1 VDDRGARNYLSGVE
15 MALHKLGIGANNL
28 HSDSFGIR
36 DFSKEGRVTLSTVHK
51 AKGNEAF
58 MVYVVGA
65 DAVMFRPDVRKR
77 NMLFTAMTRAK
88 GLTYRQVYEECVKE
102 FAYDFRLRD
111 QSLMMFVKGG
121 NNEHD
126 GSLSYCYYEAPVA
139 VMSYE
144 EFVADQFR
152 LTPLDAEYQEALLTV
167 GDELRPDYEQCV
179 VNMES
184 KRYVTPIRYDYKASD
199 YREGVHPA
207 SHVHFGFANE
217 VRVGT
222 RRILNPVSFVLLIVR
237 QRYPRAWETVLKHRR
252 AQYWCRNVR
261 EEIAEVNGAYWKALD
276 LREMAFHQGSQQRA
290 MLE

>member
-1 VDDRGARNYLSGVE
+1 

-36 DFSKEGRVTLSTVHK
+36 DFSKEGRVTLATVHK

-126 GSLSYCYYEAPVA
+126 GSLS
-139 VMSYE
+139 
-144 EFVADQFR
+144 
-152 LTPLDAEYQEALLTV
+152 
-167 GDELRPDYEQCV
+167 
-179 VNMES
+179 
-184 KRYVTPIRYDYKASD
+184 
-199 YREGVHPA
+199 
-207 SHVHFGFANE
+207 
-217 VRVGT
+217 
-222 RRILNPVSFVLLIVR
+222 
-237 QRYPRAWETVLKHRR
+237 
-252 AQYWCRNVR
+252 
-261 EEIAEVNGAYWKALD
+261 
-276 LREMAFHQGSQQRA
+276 
-290 MLE
+290 